1 MSEPGVAERGS
12 AEQRFPR
19 LLAPRGWPDFFFQVA
34 LLGSFELVYA
44 LSGIYGRD
52 RARVAVGNGRDVMH
66 LEGLLGLSWE
76 HGIQDWALAAPRVA
90 LEVANRMYFISQF
103 WVSTVFLLWVYVR
116 RTERFGV
123 VRNALLAANAVS
135 VLILFAY
142 PTAPPRLVPGAG
154 FVDTLNANAVNL
166 HSSLIDA
173 LNNPYSAMP
182 SLHASYAIVIGVAG
196 VALSRSVWAR
206 CAWMLYPLV
215 VAYSVIATG
224 NHFVLDIVVG
234 VAAPLGF
241 LLVGRVEAA
250 IARQRSRGSVG
261 SVEGVGS
268 SS

>member
-1 MSEPGVAERGS
+1 MSEPGEAERGS
-12 AEQRFPR
+12 AARRFFVVF
-19 LLAPRGWPDFFFQVA
+19 APRGWPDFLFQVA
-34 LLGSFELVYA
+34 LLGSFEVVYA

-52 RARVAVGNGRDVMH
+52 RAGVAVGNAREVMRV
-66 LEGLLGLSWE
+66 EDLLGLSWE
-76 HGIQDWALAAPRVA
+76 HGIQHWALAAPRVA
-90 LEVANRMYFISQF
+90 LEVANRAYFISQF
-103 WVSTVFLLWVYVR
+103 WVSTLFLLWVYVR
-116 RTERFGV
+116 RTERFEV

-135 VLILFAY
+135 VLILFVY
-142 PTAPPRLVPGAG
+142 PTAPPRLVPGTG

-196 VALSRSVWAR
+196 VALTRSMWAR

-234 VAAPLGF
+234 VAAPLAF
-241 LLVGRVEAA
+241 PLARRTEVA
-250 IARQRSRGSVG
+250 IARHRSRRSMA

-268 SS
+268 PL